1 MNNFEWWLAWKHLK
15 HKQQHKYLSFITL
28 VSIIGVALGVAS
40 LIVVLSVMNGFSSDI
55 QSRILK
61 SRSHIEIRSLNSD
74 GLEVNLAKEIKA
86 IDPKIKDVIP
96 FIQGDVIFMHDGRVG
111 GGVVRGLEIKDASQ
125 MLNLRV
131 TYNEKVKSN
140 LPPIFLGGELALVI
154 GGHPGAEIS
163 LVSPI
168 ETVGPFGNVPK
179 TLNLIVK
186 GVSRTGV
193 YEYDAG
199 TGYIPLKIAQKFFDL
214 PNKVT
219 NFALMIDDP
228 QNAQL
233 VAKEINA
240 KSNGRWSA
248 KSWGELNKI
257 LISALRLEKFGMF
270 ITLLLAILIAS
281 FNILS
286 TMHLMVKEKQKEI
299 SIMKAMGAKAG
310 QIRKIFWFEGALIGI
325 FGTSI
330 GLILGTLFCEF
341 IKIAKIQMPGI
352 YYISTLPVAPKPLY
366 FISVALTALFLSF
379 TATLYPASR
388 AAKMNPLRGICYEK

>member
-1 MNNFEWWLAWKHLK
+1 MSNFEWWLAWKHLK
-15 HKQQHKYLSFITL
+15 AKRRHRYLSFITL
-28 VSIIGVALGVAS
+28 VSVIGVALGVAS

-61 SRSHIEIRSLNSD
+61 SRSHIEIRSLDPD
-74 GLEVNLAKEIKA
+74 GLAVNLSDEIRSV
-86 IDPKIKDVIP
+86 DPGIKKVIP
-96 FIQGDVIFMHDGRVG
+96 FIQGDVIFMRDGRVG
-111 GGVVRGLEIKDASQ
+111 GGVVRGLDLKEVSG

-131 TYNEKVKSN
+131 TYDGKSD
-140 LPPIFLGGELALVI
+140 LPPLFLGGELALII
-154 GGHPGAEIS
+154 GGHPGAEVS

-168 ETVGPFGNVPK
+168 ETIGPFGNVPK
-179 TLNLIVK
+179 TVKMIVK

-193 YEYDAG
+193 YEYDSG
-199 TGYIPLKIAQKFFDL
+199 TGYISLDVAQKFFEMPDR
-214 PNKVT
+214 VT
-219 NFALMIDDP
+219 NFAVMIDVP
-228 QNAQL
+228 
-233 VAKEINA
+233 AKAELIANEINS

-257 LISALRLEKFGMF
+257 LISALKLEKFGMF
-270 ITLLLAILIAS
+270 IVLLLAILIAS

-299 SIMKAMGAKAG
+299 SIMKAMGAEAK
-310 QIRKIFWFEGALIGI
+310 QIRKIFWFEGALIGM
-325 FGTSI
+325 FGTSV
-330 GLILGTLFCEF
+330 GLILGTFICEF
-341 IKIAKIQMPGI
+341 IRIAKIQMPGI

-366 FISVALTALFLSF
+366 FLSVTLTALFLSF